1 MIAREP
7 RTGLRNTAL
16 FIAVIGLIFAIYAV
30 GMGVIPGAILSGTSP
45 GPGVQPPSDEAR
57 RGREIYIGEGCAYCH
72 TQQVRPLEQDRVFGR
87 PSAPGDFAYATP
99 ELLGTERTG
108 PDLSNVGARQS
119 DVWEAIHLYQ
129 PRALVAD
136 SVMPAYPWL
145 FALKDAAAPSDITVP
160 IPPRFVSRGKI
171 VVETPESR
179 ALIAYLRQLK
189 QAPLPAPAA
198 MEQAP

>member
-1 MIAREP
+1 MIAPEP
-7 RTGLRNTAL
+7 RKGLSNTGL
-16 FIAVIGLIFAIYAV
+16 FVVVIGSIFAAYAV
-30 GMGVIPGAILSGTSP
+30 GMAVIPGAILSKTPP
-45 GPGVQPPSDEAR
+45 GPGVTPPDAEAQ
-57 RGREIYIGEGCAYCH
+57 RGRALYVSEGCAYCH
-72 TQQVRPLEQDRVFGR
+72 TQQVRPLEQDRAFGR

-129 PRALVAD
+129 PRALVAA
-136 SVMPAYPWL
+136 SVMPSYGWL
-145 FALKDAAAPSDITVP
+145 FATKDAAGPGDVTVP
-160 IPPRFVSRGKI
+160 VPPEFVPKGKV

-189 QAPLPAPAA
+189 QAPLEKPRP
-198 MEQAP
+198 